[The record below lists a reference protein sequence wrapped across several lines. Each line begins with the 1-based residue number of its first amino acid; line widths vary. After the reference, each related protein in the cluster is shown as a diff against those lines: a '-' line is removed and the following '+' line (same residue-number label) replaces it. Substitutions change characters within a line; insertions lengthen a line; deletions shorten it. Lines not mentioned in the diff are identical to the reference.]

1 MHELVIDIREREL
14 IDLLKEI
21 QVPHK
26 LELLDI
32 GDILFRDGEQV
43 ILIIERKTVND
54 LKASICD
61 GRAREQK
68 ARLMSCVDIAR
79 ILYVIEG
86 NLSNP
91 LDTSVSGVEV
101 STLIGSLI
109 NTLFRDNIKVYK
121 TISLRETANFIKRL
135 SEKLDTCDRVTY
147 FQSNAKESMDDAKYA
162 STLKK
167 RKKDNMTPSVWF
179 ICQLSL
185 IPQVSEI
192 IASSIVNMYPSV
204 NDLVSAY
211 NDIPEE
217 EGRILLLV
225 DLTYPIKNDKV
236 RSVGKKISERIYK
249 FIYGKI

>member
-14 IDLLKEI
+14 IDMLQDT
-21 QVPHK
+21 QVDFK
-26 LELLDI
+26 VELLDI

-79 ILYVIEG
+79 ILYVVEG
-86 NLSNP
+86 NLSKP
-91 LDTSVSGVEV
+91 LDTPVSGVDV
-101 STLIGSLI
+101 STLVGSLI

-121 TISLRETANFIKRL
+121 TVSLSETANFIKRL
-135 SEKLDTCDRVTY
+135 SDKLNTCDRVTY
-147 FQSNAKESMDDAKYA
+147 FQSDKGTMDDAKYA

-185 IPQVSEI
+185 IPQVTEI
-192 IASSIVNMYPSV
+192 IASSIVNVYPSV

-211 NDIPEE
+211 NSIENEE
-217 EGRILLLV
+217 ARISLLAG
-225 DLTYPIKNDKV
+225 LTYPIKNDKV
-236 RSVGKKISERIYK
+236 RSVGKKNAERIYK

>member
-14 IDLLKEI
+14 IDMLQDI
-21 QVPHK
+21 QVDFK
-26 LELLDI
+26 VELLDI

-79 ILYVIEG
+79 ILYVVEG
-86 NLSNP
+86 NLSKP
-91 LDTSVSGVEV
+91 LDTPVSGVDV
-101 STLIGSLI
+101 STLVGSLI

-121 TISLRETANFIKRL
+121 TVSLSETANFIKRL
-135 SEKLDTCDRVTY
+135 SDKLNTCDRVTY
-147 FQSNAKESMDDAKYA
+147 FQSDKGTMDDAKYA

-185 IPQVSEI
+185 IPQVTEI
-192 IASSIVNMYPSV
+192 IASSIVNVYPSI

-211 NDIPEE
+211 NQIEDEE
-217 EGRILLLV
+217 RRISLLAN
-225 DLTYPIKNDKV
+225 LTYPIKNDKV
-236 RSVGKKISERIYK
+236 RSVGKKNSERIYK